1 MKKFSDPISSLN
13 RASFDGLEENKL
25 GSKFCEFQRK
35 SLITQIRINKNSR
48 VNLKTT
54 Y

>member
-13 RASFDGLEENKL
+13 RASYDGLDEYKF
-25 GSKFCEFQRK
+25 GSKFCKFKRN
-35 SLITQIRINKNSR
+35 SLTTQIRINKNSR
-48 VNLKTT
+48 INLKST